1 MATLLEVLGE
11 ELGTQVQQKIDAY
24 NGNIQDKS
32 KHARF
37 TDLSEGKF
45 VSVEKYNAEH
55 TKLSET
61 ESLLTAANQEIK
73 SYKDMDIDGIKAKAG
88 EWETKYNADMAAMQQ
103 KLETQD
109 KKYAAEKFISTQG
122 LRSKMAQ
129 EAAVGRLMD
138 LDYKDGSFV
147 GAKELMEKLKAEDPD
162 SFAPEEPENK
172 TKGPQ
177 SWVRPTGRN
186 VQKPITQ
193 SEEKAYLDSK
203 YKDNPFYGK

>member
-1 MATLLEVLGE
+1 MAKKEEKKQPETTE
-11 ELGTQVQQKIDAY
+11 ELIPEETAEAPQEEPKAAETPET
-24 NGNIQDKS
+24 NP
-32 KHARF
+32 F
-37 TDLSEGKF
+37 E
-45 VSVEKYNAEH
+45 EKYNAEH

-88 EWETKYNADMAAMQQ
+88 EWETKYNTDMAAMQQ

-172 TKGPQ
+172 IKGPQ
-177 SWVRPTGRN
+177 SWVRATGRN